1 MSERQRADLAEAA
14 AGRTRAEER
23 EKEGGR
29 QLEEAHAQL
38 QSNQQVI
45 QWLNREV
52 TDAQLGRVSSA
63 TSSAAL
69 SAASS
74 YRPAASSLAAASKTA
89 YANAYPGAAYA
100 PGAPANAGLRS
111 QPGAYGGTLGGTD
124 RWAPPKPNPAAG
136 AAQGRAGSQLTSL
149 PFAKYSAPS
158 AGEAYS
164 NNNSNS
170 VSGAR
175 QSEATMA
182 GGFTSL
188 LSTPA
193 QASGARGS
201 AYWASGN
208 APSSGGR
215 YTGGYAPGGY
225 GSSEKG
231 NGYGYSPEAVGL
243 FAASPGLA
251 HTTGATPL
259 FPPAHT
265 LPTPGGAAEPEH
277 AAASSY
283 STPSAA
289 KGGQAGRTGESGGKA
304 FAHGVGEAAGE
315 AADRDGASTS
325 YFAHSRS
332 ASQPQPAVSR
342 SEQPRAQQ
350 PLAFNS
356 GAMDAALAP
365 LLQPFADSDSFAS
378 TGGQHLE
385 PPLDG
390 RAVTGNS
397 AGNRAGN
404 SAGNTA
410 RASALADRPHRTPS
424 AYAAPSSFSAL
435 GSGAEQQRMPWE
447 TGPHPVHAA

>member
-1 MSERQRADLAEAA
+1 
-14 AGRTRAEER
+14 
-23 EKEGGR
+23 
-29 QLEEAHAQL
+29 
-38 QSNQQVI
+38 
-45 QWLNREV
+45 
-52 TDAQLGRVSSA
+52 
-63 TSSAAL
+63 
-69 SAASS
+69 
-74 YRPAASSLAAASKTA
+74 
-89 YANAYPGAAYA
+89 
-100 PGAPANAGLRS
+100 
-111 QPGAYGGTLGGTD
+111 
-124 RWAPPKPNPAAG
+124 
-136 AAQGRAGSQLTSL
+136 
-149 PFAKYSAPS
+149 
-158 AGEAYS
+158 
-164 NNNSNS
+164 
-170 VSGAR
+170 
-175 QSEATMA
+175 
-182 GGFTSL
+182 
-188 LSTPA
+188 
-193 QASGARGS
+193 ASGARGS

-325 YFAHSRS
+325 YFAHSR
-332 ASQPQPAVSR
+332 
-342 SEQPRAQQ
+342 AQQ

-356 GAMDAALAP
+356 G
-365 LLQPFADSDSFAS
+365 PFADSDSFAS

-397 AGNRAGN
+397 AGNRAGNSAGN